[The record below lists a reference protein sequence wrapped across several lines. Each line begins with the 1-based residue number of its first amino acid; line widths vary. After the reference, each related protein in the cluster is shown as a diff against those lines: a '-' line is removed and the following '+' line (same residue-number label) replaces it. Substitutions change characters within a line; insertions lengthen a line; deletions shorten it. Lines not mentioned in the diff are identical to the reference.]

1 MATTE
6 TSPAATSEGY
16 QLEGSLLEVCNCDTL
31 CPCWIGDDPDNGYCQ
46 SVVAYNLTSGKIRG
60 VDVSG
65 LTLVGVVHIP
75 GNILEGNWKQA
86 VLVDDRASDEQ
97 ADALLDCFSGKLGGP
112 LADLASLVG
121 ERVSVERAKI
131 DHSIVDGAGTLK
143 VEGKVDCTMQPY
155 RGPDGSIT
163 TLNNSIFSTVPGSP
177 AYVARADHQKV
188 DMPRDRP
195 VGAGGQERDPV
206 RLEDRLPGRMTRGLP
221 RPILVGIAAAWAAA
235 IAAQLAGAAALLHH
249 DSLLADGGPPLAVAA
264 LLSLLAWQVM
274 IAAMMLPS
282 SLPLVRLYRARIGAG
297 AAAAA
302 RDGGVPRRLRARVE
316 RRSGWPRSARTPAL
330 HAAVNSSSWLEQH
343 DWWIGGS
350 VLALAGAF
358 QFTSLKDACLDKC
371 RHPGQFLMR
380 YYERGA
386 GGGLRLGMR
395 HGAFCVGCCWALMLV
410 MFAAGVA
417 SLIWMALLTA
427 VMIHEKTRPA
437 GARAVP
443 VTGVALLAAASVVLA
458 YSAAAA
464 AA

>member
-1 MATTE
+1 M
-6 TSPAATSEGY
+6 TS
-16 QLEGSLLEVCNCDTL
+16 
-31 CPCWIGDDPDNGYCQ
+31 
-46 SVVAYNLTSGKIRG
+46 
-60 VDVSG
+60 
-65 LTLVGVVHIP
+65 
-75 GNILEGNWKQA
+75 
-86 VLVDDRASDEQ
+86 
-97 ADALLDCFSGKLGGP
+97 
-112 LADLASLVG
+112 
-121 ERVSVERAKI
+121 
-131 DHSIVDGAGTLK
+131 
-143 VEGKVDCTMQPY
+143 
-155 RGPDGSIT
+155 
-163 TLNNSIFSTVPGSP
+163 
-177 AYVARADHQKV
+177 
-188 DMPRDRP
+188 
-195 VGAGGQERDPV
+195 
-206 RLEDRLPGRMTRGLP
+206 LP

-235 IAAQLAGAAALLHH
+235 IAAQVAGAAALLHH
-249 DSLLADGGPPLAVAA
+249 DSLLAGGGPPLVVAA

-274 IAAMMLPS
+274 IVAMMLPS
-282 SLPLVRLYRARIGAG
+282 SLPLVRLYARASAG
-297 AAAAA
+297 APQRRRAMTAFLGGYALVWSGFGLAAFGADA
-302 RDGGVPRRLRARVE
+302 GV
-316 RRSGWPRSARTPAL
+316 
-330 HAAVNSSSWLEQH
+330 HAVISSSSWLEQH

-371 RHPGQFLMR
+371 RHPGQFMLR

-464 AA
+464 AAA

>member
-1 MATTE
+1 
-6 TSPAATSEGY
+6 
-16 QLEGSLLEVCNCDTL
+16 
-31 CPCWIGDDPDNGYCQ
+31 
-46 SVVAYNLTSGKIRG
+46 
-60 VDVSG
+60 
-65 LTLVGVVHIP
+65 
-75 GNILEGNWKQA
+75 
-86 VLVDDRASDEQ
+86 
-97 ADALLDCFSGKLGGP
+97 
-112 LADLASLVG
+112 
-121 ERVSVERAKI
+121 
-131 DHSIVDGAGTLK
+131 
-143 VEGKVDCTMQPY
+143 
-155 RGPDGSIT
+155 
-163 TLNNSIFSTVPGSP
+163 
-177 AYVARADHQKV
+177 
-188 DMPRDRP
+188 
-195 VGAGGQERDPV
+195 
-206 RLEDRLPGRMTRGLP
+206 MTRSLP

-249 DSLLADGGPPLAVAA
+249 DSLLAGGGPPLAVAA

-282 SLPLVRLYRARIGAG
+282 SLPLVRLYARASAQAPQRRRAMVAFLGGYALVWSGFGLAAFGA
-297 AAAAA
+297 
-302 RDGGVPRRLRARVE
+302 D
-316 RRSGWPRSARTPAL
+316 TAL
-330 HAAVNSSSWLEQH
+330 HAVINSSSWLEQH

-386 GGGLRLGMR
+386 GGGMRLGMR

-464 AA
+464 